1 MLTGGK
7 EISQLW
13 VYSVSKFF
21 VFLFNSCVSLRAYEA
36 DCLRSM
42 VKSVGITSGT
52 YMSVDEIKAQVCVPM
67 SIREC
72 TDLGS
77 RWYGMSDVSHVTS
90 MLI

>member
-13 VYSVSKFF
+13 VCSVSKFF
-21 VFLFNSCVSLRAYEA
+21 VLLFNSCVSLRAYEA
-36 DCLRSM
+36 DCLWSI
-42 VKSVGITSGT
+42 VKSVGMNSGT
-52 YMSVDEIKAQVCVPM
+52 HRSVDEIKAQVCVPM

-72 TDLGS
+72 TDLRN
-77 RWYGMSDVSHVTS
+77 RWYDMSDVNHVTS